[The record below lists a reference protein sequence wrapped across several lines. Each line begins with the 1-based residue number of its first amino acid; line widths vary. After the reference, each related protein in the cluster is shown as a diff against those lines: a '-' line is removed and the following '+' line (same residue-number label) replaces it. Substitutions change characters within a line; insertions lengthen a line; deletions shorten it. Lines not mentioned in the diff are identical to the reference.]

1 MHLYSEVFPI
11 HTSDLDELE
20 HVNNIK
26 YVEWIQEI
34 SKKHWF
40 TVTDTKTREGLI
52 WVVKNH
58 HITYNKPAK
67 LGDTIQINTYIES
80 TSGPISKRVVEIKNN
95 KTSALLVKGIT
106 DWCLLDALSF
116 KPKRVPEF
124 VQQLFNKT

>member
-1 MHLYSEVFPI
+1 MHTYTETFAVKPD
-11 HTSDLDELE
+11 DLDELD
-20 HVNNIK
+20 HVNNIR

-40 TVTDTKTREGLI
+40 EATDDATRNGLV

-58 HITYNKPAK
+58 NITYHKSAV
-67 LGDTIQINTYIES
+67 LGDIIQISTHIEK

-95 KTSALLVKGIT
+95 KTSDLLVKGIT
-106 DWCLLDALSF
+106 EWCLLDANTF
-116 KPKRVPEF
+116 RPKRVPEA